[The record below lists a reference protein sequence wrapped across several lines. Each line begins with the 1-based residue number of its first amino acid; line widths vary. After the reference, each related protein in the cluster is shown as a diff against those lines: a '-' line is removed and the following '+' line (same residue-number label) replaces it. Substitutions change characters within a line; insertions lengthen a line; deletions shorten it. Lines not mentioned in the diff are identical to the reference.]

1 MTLIRV
7 NPASVRGYGTQA
19 QSEFEAISNALS
31 RLTNDVVGVRYFGP
45 NAVSFKTECGRLA
58 VDFGRRIHTSMAQMS
73 EAVRRSTSN
82 IAASLGGQPIVIQ
95 LDDRPITAPSPTV
108 VDYVDVDTAALE
120 ATMPVVASHF
130 TAIRSHLDRNASALR
145 ATDWL
150 GNAKE
155 SAVGAVTQL
164 SAAARLNC
172 DEAEQVLTSFIQRQ
186 VDAVLVADV

>member
-7 NPASVRGYGTQA
+7 NPESVRSYGAQA
-19 QSEFEAISNALS
+19 QTEFEGISTSLT

-45 NAVSFKTECGRLA
+45 NAVAFKTECGRLA
-58 VDFGRRIHTSMAQMS
+58 VDFGRRLHTSMAQMS
-73 EAVRRSTSN
+73 DAVRRSTSN

-95 LDDRPITAPSPTV
+95 LDDHAITAPTPQV

-120 ATMPVVASHF
+120 AVMPVVGSHF
-130 TAIRSHLDRNASALR
+130 TAIRSHLDRNSAALQ

-164 SAAARLNC
+164 TAAARANC
-172 DEAEQVLTSFIQRQ
+172 DEAEQSLTAFIQRQ
-186 VDAVLVADV
+186 VDSVLLADV

>member
-1 MTLIRV
+1 MTLVRV
-7 NPASVRGYGTQA
+7 NPDSVRSYGAQA
-19 QSEFEAISNALS
+19 QHEFEGISTSLT
-31 RLTNDVVGVRYFGP
+31 RLTNDVVGVRYYGP
-45 NAVSFKTECGRLA
+45 NAVSFTTECGRLA
-58 VDFGRRIHTSMAQMS
+58 VDFGRRLHSSMAQMA

-95 LDDRPITAPSPTV
+95 LDDRPITAPSPEV

-120 ATMPVVASHF
+120 ALVPVVSTHF
-130 TAIRSHLDRNASALR
+130 TAIRSHLDRNSSALR

-164 SAAARLNC
+164 TAAARSNC
-172 DEAEQVLTSFIQRQ
+172 DEAEQTLTTFVRRQIDSVL
-186 VDAVLVADV
+186 LADV